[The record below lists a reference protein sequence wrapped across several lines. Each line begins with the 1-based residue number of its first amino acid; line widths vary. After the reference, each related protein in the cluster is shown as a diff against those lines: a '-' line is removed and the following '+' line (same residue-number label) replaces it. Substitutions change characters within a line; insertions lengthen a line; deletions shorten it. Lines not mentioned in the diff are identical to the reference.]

1 MVFIGGKKKKK
12 KKKSGQVA
20 ILRWLKKKKEW
31 PGGPLCTGF
40 NLITSLY

>member
-1 MVFIGGKKKKK
+1 
-12 KKKSGQVA
+12 VA
-20 ILRWLKKKKEW
+20 ILRWLKKKEEEWPGGHFTLVKKKKEEW